1 MRKCIF
7 FKEDGT
13 GDGDRREE
21 KRREEKRRE
30 EKRRESM
37 TGVKV
42 KSSLDVYHLT
52 QKFNPK
58 VVKISSYLSLF
69 ERQVKR
75 AKVPEELWVSHL
87 IGLLPNDMAQ
97 LIDKEPEEVAED

>member
-1 MRKCIF
+1 
-7 FKEDGT
+7 
-13 GDGDRREE
+13 
-21 KRREEKRRE
+21 
-30 EKRRESM
+30 M

-97 LIDKEPEEVAED
+97 LIDKEPEEVAEDCEEKKTDFVNTVQTSSQNV